1 MASEDKPKKPKKVD
15 LRVNL
20 SAYLNMNKKQL
31 KGELGRFA
39 TIFQGAVAAA
49 VLNNICK
56 YCGASM
62 TKAANLYIK
71 RNVIPKIVRHPNLDF
86 RKNKNL
92 RGALGVPKRYNYQ
105 KVEKYLLRVL
115 VLEVTACGKNVDL
128 FKQLKSQARDSASA
142 RKDVNLQ
149 IKSGDAFRKNR
160 DVYLTNNLDK
170 FAEKAYR
177 ETSFRT
183 GGQRNIVQR
192 DWLREADL
200 GETDVS
206 GYDVYE
212 LREEDKSAEK
222 IRYSRSGTHIMIE
235 SDNSYDPNEWR
246 PNPGETHI
254 IQKTFLKM
262 LPDIVDR
269 VRKTIPKCLRR
280 LKAKTSA
287 EIKAKTKAIATAE
300 APAEAPAAAP
310 AEAPAATP
318 KARRQTKV
326 DPQVLDE
333 ASGISGAK
341 VVQTKGGNLDTGSD
355 NSDINAILA
364 TAGINF
370 DAALASAVSFTSIS
384 LDKITQTVAQLS
396 TSPQYGSSK
405 LQALESILRT
415 SVKLRAKN

>member
-1 MASEDKPKKPKKVD
+1 MASEDKPKKPKKPRDVI
-15 LRVNL
+15 LNF
-20 SAYLNMNKKQL
+20 SAILNTDSGQMA
-31 KGELGRFA
+31 GELGRFA
-39 TIFQGAVAAA
+39 NILQGVVAAA

-62 TKAANLYIK
+62 TKAANIYVK
-71 RNVIPKIVRHPNLDF
+71 RNVIPAIVRHPNLDF

-92 RGALGVPKRYNYQ
+92 RGALGVPERYNYK

-128 FKQLKSQARDSASA
+128 FKQYKSQARESASA

-149 IKSGDAFRKNR
+149 IKSGEGFKKNR

-170 FAEKAYR
+170 FAEKAYN

-183 GGQRNIVQR
+183 GGQRNIGQR

-212 LREEDKSAEK
+212 LREEDKSAETH
-222 IRYSRSGTHIMIE
+222 YSRSGTHIMIE

-287 EIKAKTKAIATAE
+287 EIKAKTKAVATAE
-300 APAEAPAAAP
+300 APAPD
-310 AEAPAATP
+310 P
-318 KARRQTKV
+318 KAKKKNVTDSELVGRKAADDYNRTRQSSRTVADADETDLSSQILVALNKGK
-326 DPQVLDE
+326 LDE
-333 ASGISGAK
+333 GIE
-341 VVQTKGGNLDTGSD
+341 
-355 NSDINAILA
+355 
-364 TAGINF
+364 
-370 DAALASAVSFTSIS
+370 LASRRTGKTVEEFT
-384 LDKITQTVAQLS
+384 KQLTRQS
-396 TSPQYGSSK
+396 QLIGRD
-405 LQALESILRT
+405 LESTLRYIL
-415 SVKLRAKN
+415 SLGKG

>member
-20 SAYLNMNKKQL
+20 SAILNTDSGQVA
-31 KGELGRFA
+31 GEFGRFA
-39 TIFQGAVAAA
+39 NILQGVVAAA

-62 TKAANLYIK
+62 TKAANIYIK

-92 RGALGVPKRYNYQ
+92 RGALGVPERYNYK

-128 FKQLKSQARDSASA
+128 FKYLKGQSRSDAKA
-142 RKDVNLQ
+142 RKDNNLQ
-149 IKSGDAFRKNR
+149 IKSGKAFAGNR

-183 GGQRNIVQR
+183 GGQRNIGRR

-212 LREEDKSAEK
+212 LREEDKSAETH
-222 IRYSRSGTHIMIE
+222 YSRSGTHIMIE
-235 SDNSYDPNEWR
+235 STNSYDPNEWR
-246 PNPGETHI
+246 PKPGETHI
-254 IQKTFLKM
+254 IQKTFLEM
-262 LPDIVDR
+262 IPGIVDR

-280 LKAKTSA
+280 LKPK
-287 EIKAKTKAIATAE
+287 IKVDV
-300 APAEAPAAAP
+300 AANVA
-310 AEAPAATP
+310 AATP
-318 KARRQTKV
+318 KAKKRNVSNTDIVDIAAANKV
-326 DPQVLDE
+326 ASFDNKTVKGEDLSEAQVIL
-333 ASGISGAK
+333 SLI
-341 VVQTKGGNLDTGSD
+341 DTD
-355 NSDINAILA
+355 
-364 TAGINF
+364 F
-370 DAALASAVSFTSIS
+370 DAAIVRLAENAQQSVKNFTNFAAKLASGPEYGNDIKKFLRES
-384 LDKITQTVAQLS
+384 L
-396 TSPQYGSSK
+396 
-405 LQALESILRT
+405 LRQ
-415 SVKLRAKN
+415 R

>member
-1 MASEDKPKKPKKVD
+1 MASEDKPKKQKKTRDLLLNISAALNVD
-15 LRVNL
+15 GQ
-20 SAYLNMNKKQL
+20 QL
-31 KGELGRFA
+31 AGELGRFA

-62 TKAANLYIK
+62 TKAANIYIK

-92 RGALGVPKRYNYQ
+92 RGALGVPERYNYK

-128 FKQLKSQARDSASA
+128 FKYLKGQSRSDAKA
-142 RKDVNLQ
+142 RKDNNLQ
-149 IKSGDAFRKNR
+149 IKSGKAFAGNR

-183 GGQRNIVQR
+183 GGQRNIGRR

-246 PNPGETHI
+246 PKPGETHI
-254 IQKTFLKM
+254 IQKTFLEM
-262 LPDIVDR
+262 IPGIVDR

-280 LKAKTSA
+280 LKPK
-287 EIKAKTKAIATAE
+287 IKVDV
-300 APAEAPAAAP
+300 AANVA
-310 AEAPAATP
+310 AATP
-318 KARRQTKV
+318 KAKKRNVSNTDIVDIAAANKV
-326 DPQVLDE
+326 ASFDNKTVKGEDLSEAQVIL
-333 ASGISGAK
+333 SLI
-341 VVQTKGGNLDTGSD
+341 DTD
-355 NSDINAILA
+355 
-364 TAGINF
+364 F
-370 DAALASAVSFTSIS
+370 DAAIVRLAENAQQSVKNFTNFAAKLASGPEYGNDIKKFLRES
-384 LDKITQTVAQLS
+384 L
-396 TSPQYGSSK
+396 
-405 LQALESILRT
+405 LRQ
-415 SVKLRAKN
+415 R

>member
-20 SAYLNMNKKQL
+20 SAILNTDSGQVA
-31 KGELGRFA
+31 GEFGRFA
-39 TIFQGAVAAA
+39 NILQGVVAAA

-62 TKAANLYIK
+62 TKAANIYIK

-92 RGALGVPKRYNYQ
+92 RGALGVPERYNYK

-128 FKQLKSQARDSASA
+128 FKYLKGQSRSDAKA
-142 RKDVNLQ
+142 RKDNNLQ
-149 IKSGDAFRKNR
+149 IKSGKAFAGNR

-183 GGQRNIVQR
+183 GGQRNIGRR

-246 PNPGETHI
+246 PKPGETHI
-254 IQKTFLKM
+254 IQKTFLEM
-262 LPDIVDR
+262 IPGIVDR

-280 LKAKTSA
+280 LKPK
-287 EIKAKTKAIATAE
+287 IKVDV
-300 APAEAPAAAP
+300 AANVA
-310 AEAPAATP
+310 AATP
-318 KARRQTKV
+318 KAKKRNVSNTDIVDIAAANKV
-326 DPQVLDE
+326 ASFDNKTVKGEDLSEAQVIL
-333 ASGISGAK
+333 SLI
-341 VVQTKGGNLDTGSD
+341 DTD
-355 NSDINAILA
+355 
-364 TAGINF
+364 F
-370 DAALASAVSFTSIS
+370 DAAIVRLAENAQQSVKNFTNFAAKLASGPEYGNDIKKFLRES
-384 LDKITQTVAQLS
+384 L
-396 TSPQYGSSK
+396 
-405 LQALESILRT
+405 LRQ
-415 SVKLRAKN
+415 R

>member
-1 MASEDKPKKPKKVD
+1 MASEDKPKKPKKPRD
-15 LRVNL
+15 FTINL
-20 SAYLNMNKKQL
+20 SAALNTDSGQMA
-31 KGELGRFA
+31 GELGRFA
-39 TIFQGAVAAA
+39 NILQGVVAAA

-62 TKAANLYIK
+62 TKAANIYVK
-71 RNVIPKIVRHPNLDF
+71 RNVIPAIVRHPNLDF

-92 RGALGVPKRYNYQ
+92 RGALGVPERYNYK

-115 VLEVTACGKNVDL
+115 VLEVTACGKNVEL
-128 FKQLKSQARDSASA
+128 FKDFKAQARSDAKS
-142 RKDVNLQ
+142 RKDVKLL
-149 IKSGDAFRKNR
+149 IKSGTAFAGNR

-170 FAEKAYR
+170 FAEKAYN

-183 GGQRNIVQR
+183 GGQRNIGQR

-212 LREEDKSAEK
+212 LREEDKSAETH
-222 IRYSRSGTHIMIE
+222 YSRSGTHIMIE
-235 SDNSYDPNEWR
+235 STNSYDPNEWR

-280 LKAKTSA
+280 LKAKTKE
-287 EIKAKTKAIATAE
+287 EIEAKAKAKAT
-300 APAEAPAAAP
+300 AAAP
-310 AEAPAATP
+310 E
-318 KARRQTKV
+318 ARRKTLV
-326 DPQVLDE
+326 DPQVLDT

-341 VVQTKGGNLDTGSD
+341 VVQTSGGNLDTGI
-355 NSDINAILA
+355 NNLDIDTILA
-364 TAGINF
+364 AAGINF
-370 DAALASAVSFTSIS
+370 DAALASAVSFTGVS
-384 LDKITQTVAQLS
+384 LDKITQTVARLS

>member
-1 MASEDKPKKPKKVD
+1 MASEDKPKKPKKPRDV
-15 LRVNL
+15 LINI
-20 SAYLNMNKKQL
+20 STYLNMDGEQL
-31 KGELGRFA
+31 NGELSRFA

-62 TKAANLYIK
+62 TKAANTYIK

-92 RGALGVPKRYNYQ
+92 RGALGVPLRYNYK

-128 FKQLKSQARDSASA
+128 FKYLKKQSRSDAGA
-142 RKDVNLQ
+142 RKTNNQL
-149 IKSGDAFRKNR
+149 IKSGKAFEKNK

-183 GGQRNIVQR
+183 GGQRNIGRR

-212 LREEDKSAEK
+212 LREEDKSAETH
-222 IRYSRSGTHIMIE
+222 YSRSGTHIMIE
-235 SDNSYDPNEWR
+235 STNSYDPNEWR

-262 LPDIVDR
+262 IPGIVDR
-269 VRKTIPKCLRR
+269 VRKTIPQCLRR
-280 LKAKTSA
+280 LKAKVKA
-287 EIKAKTKAIATAE
+287 EVVANAE
-300 APAEAPAAAP
+300 AC
-310 AEAPAATP
+310 
-318 KARRQTKV
+318 
-326 DPQVLDE
+326 L
-333 ASGISGAK
+333 
-341 VVQTKGGNLDTGSD
+341 LY
-355 NSDINAILA
+355 
-364 TAGINF
+364 
-370 DAALASAVSFTSIS
+370 
-384 LDKITQTVAQLS
+384 
-396 TSPQYGSSK
+396 TSPSPRD
-405 LQALESILRT
+405 ES
-415 SVKLRAKN
+415 

>member
-1 MASEDKPKKPKKVD
+1 MAGEDKPKKPKKFD

-20 SAYLNMNKKQL
+20 SAILNTDSGQVA
-31 KGELGRFA
+31 GELGRFA
-39 TIFQGAVAAA
+39 NILQGVVAAA

-62 TKAANLYIK
+62 TKAANIYIK

-92 RGALGVPKRYNYQ
+92 RGALGVPERYNYK

-128 FKQLKSQARDSASA
+128 FKYLKGQSRSDAKA
-142 RKDVNLQ
+142 RKDNNLQ
-149 IKSGDAFRKNR
+149 IKSGTAFAGNR

-183 GGQRNIVQR
+183 GGQRNIGQR

-212 LREEDKSAEK
+212 LREEDKSAETH
-222 IRYSRSGTHIMIE
+222 YSRSGTHIMIE
-235 SDNSYDPNEWR
+235 STNSYDPNEWR

-280 LKAKTSA
+280 LKPK
-287 EIKAKTKAIATAE
+287 IKVA
-300 APAEAPAAAP
+300 
-310 AEAPAATP
+310 AATP
-318 KARRQTKV
+318 KAKKKNVSNTDIVNIAAANKV
-326 DPQVLDE
+326 ASFDNKTVKGEDLSEAQVIL
-333 ASGISGAK
+333 SLI
-341 VVQTKGGNLDTGSD
+341 DTD
-355 NSDINAILA
+355 
-364 TAGINF
+364 F
-370 DAALASAVSFTSIS
+370 DAAIARLAENAQKSVKNFTNFAAKLASGPEYGNDIKKFLRES
-384 LDKITQTVAQLS
+384 L
-396 TSPQYGSSK
+396 
-405 LQALESILRT
+405 LRQG
-415 SVKLRAKN
+415 

>member
-1 MASEDKPKKPKKVD
+1 MASEDKPKKPKKPRDV
-15 LRVNL
+15 LINI
-20 SAYLNMNKKQL
+20 STYLNMDGEQL
-31 KGELGRFA
+31 NGELSRFA

-62 TKAANLYIK
+62 TKAANIYIK

-92 RGALGVPKRYNYQ
+92 RGALGVPLRYNYK

-128 FKQLKSQARDSASA
+128 FKYLKKQSRSDAGA
-142 RKDVNLQ
+142 RKTNNQL
-149 IKSGDAFRKNR
+149 IKSGKAFEKNK

-183 GGQRNIVQR
+183 GGQRNIGRR

-212 LREEDKSAEK
+212 LREEDKSAETH
-222 IRYSRSGTHIMIE
+222 YSRSGTHIMID
-235 SDNSYDPNEWR
+235 STHSYDPNEWR

-254 IQKTFLKM
+254 IRKKFLEM
-262 LPDIVDR
+262 IPDIVDR
-269 VRKTIPKCLRR
+269 VRKTIPTCLRR
-280 LKAKTSA
+280 LKAKVKA
-287 EIKAKTKAIATAE
+287 EVVANAE
-300 APAEAPAAAP
+300 
-310 AEAPAATP
+310 AATP
-318 KARRQTKV
+318 KAKKKNITSSKIV
-326 DPQVLDE
+326 DN
-333 ASGISGAK
+333 ASGIDAAK
-341 VVQTKGGNLDTGSD
+341 GVKASNSDLDQGS
-355 NSDINAILA
+355 NTSDINAILA
-364 TAGINF
+364 TAEINF
-370 DAALASAVSFTSIS
+370 DAALVRAAGFTDKPLAV
-384 LDKITQTVAQLS
+384 ITQIVGQLS
-396 TSPQYGSSK
+396 TSPRYDNSK
-405 LQALESILRT
+405 LKVLESLLRL
-415 SVKLRAKN
+415 SAKVSTKG